1 VRATLR
7 FMDRPS
13 SPRIWTLTDER
24 AGNFHQADALAAA
37 MGGAAHH
44 VRLRFPAP
52 WRWTSPRGV
61 PGALARLPL
70 PEEAGWPDIAI
81 GCGRQSALALRAL
94 KRGANGSV
102 FTVQILDPRID
113 PAEFDVVITPAHDA
127 LRGGNV
133 LSTIGALNA
142 VNAAWLHT
150 ARQSMPLIAQ
160 LDRPLTS
167 VMIGGPH
174 RDAPLDP
181 DSIAA
186 LAEKLR
192 ALRRRE
198 GGSILLCGSRRTP
211 APWQP
216 QLRALGQSLDA
227 RVWID
232 ARDGANPYR
241 AALACSDRIVV
252 TADSVNMLSE
262 ACAVGVSVVSFAL
275 APPQGKLGLFDA
287 ALRQRQLLSDWSDPA
302 APRPGLNETAETAQ
316 RVLQLWRDSGRG

>member
-1 VRATLR
+1 
-7 FMDRPS
+7 M
-13 SPRIWTLTDER
+13 
-24 AGNFHQADALAAA
+24 
-37 MGGAAHH
+37 
-44 VRLRFPAP
+44 
-52 WRWTSPRGV
+52 

-70 PEEAGWPDIAI
+70 PEEPGWPDIAI

-94 KRGANGSV
+94 KRGADGNV

-113 PAEFDVVITPAHDA
+113 PGEFDVVITPAHDA
-127 LRGGNV
+127 LRGENV
-133 LSTIGALNA
+133 LTTIGSLNA
-142 VNAAWLHT
+142 VNAAWLQT

-160 LDRPLTS
+160 LARPLTS

-186 LAEKLR
+186 LGEKLH
-192 ALRRRE
+192 ALRTRE

-216 QLRALGQSLDA
+216 QLRALGQALDA

-241 AALACSDRIVV
+241 AGLACSDRIVV

-262 ACAVGVSVVSFAL
+262 ACAVGVAVVSFAL

-287 ALRQRQLLSDWSDPA
+287 ALRDRQLLSDWDDSP
-302 APRPGLNETAETAQ
+302 APRPGLNETAEIA
-316 RVLQLWRDSGRG
+316 RRILQLCNEAGSR